1 MAKRRELP
9 ELSRA
14 ELDLIRILW
23 SDGRLSARQIHD
35 RLGKN
40 YNWAYSTT
48 RTMLDR
54 MVTKGHLERE
64 GYHGVNL
71 FTPIIS
77 RPQGLA
83 RLVQDFAERVLEMD
97 PSTVVALFAS
107 GSRLSQSELEE
118 LTRLIEVAD
127 TESGGA
133 R

>member
-1 MAKRRELP
+1 MVDRRELP

-23 SDGRLSARQIHD
+23 SDGQLSARQIHEQ
-35 RLGKN
+35 LGDD

-48 RTMLDR
+48 RTMLGR
-54 MVTKGHLERE
+54 MVAKGHLERE
-64 GYHGVNL
+64 AFHGVNL
-71 FTPIIS
+71 FTPVIS

-83 RLVQDFAERVLEMD
+83 RLVQDFAKRVLEMD

-107 GSRLSQSELEE
+107 GSRLSPSELDE

-127 TESGGA
+127 AESGGA

>member
-1 MAKRRELP
+1 MARRRELP
-9 ELSRA
+9 ALSRA

-23 SDGRLSARQIHD
+23 SDGRLSARQVHN
-35 RLGKN
+35 RLGED

-54 MVTKGHLERE
+54 MVAKGHLKRE
-64 GYHGVNL
+64 GFHGVNL

-97 PSTVVALFAS
+97 PSTVIALFAN
-107 GSRLSQSELEE
+107 GSRLSPSELEE
-118 LTRLIEVAD
+118 LARLIEVAD
-127 TESGGA
+127 PEGGGA